1 MLCGGYL
8 GQLVLLTTIILLGL
22 CVFACRTRSGGL
34 QYRSVELDR
43 PLWRALRQGE
53 PTVYEFSL

>member
-1 MLCGGYL
+1 MFRGGYL
-8 GQLVLLTTIILLGL
+8 GRLVLFTVIIILGL

-34 QYRSVELDR
+34 PVESDC

-53 PTVYEFSL
+53 EPTVYEFSL